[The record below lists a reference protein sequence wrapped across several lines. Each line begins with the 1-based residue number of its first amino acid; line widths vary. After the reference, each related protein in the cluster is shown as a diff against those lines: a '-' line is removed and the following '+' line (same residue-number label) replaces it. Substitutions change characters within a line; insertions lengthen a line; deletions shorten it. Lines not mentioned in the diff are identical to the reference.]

1 MRNICFHH
9 HTINRR
15 SKEARNGHKG
25 FIVWFTG
32 LSGSGKSTLANK
44 LEEALF
50 DKHCQTI
57 ILDGDNI
64 RHGLNIDLGFSPEDR
79 TENIRRIGEVAKLL
93 AGNGSIVI
101 ASFISPFRKGRN
113 SIRSKMKKGDFI
125 EVFLN
130 CPVKEC
136 IKRDPKGLYR
146 RTRSGKIK
154 DLTGISSPYEKP
166 LHPEI
171 ELDTAKLSADRCAQ
185 IMVGYLRKKG
195 YIRKWPWKKTS
206 TIF

>member
-1 MRNICFHH
+1 MRNIYFHH
-9 HTINRR
+9 HTIDRR

-25 FIVWFTG
+25 FVIWFTG

-50 DKHCQTI
+50 KKRCQTVL
-57 ILDGDNI
+57 LDGDNI
-64 RHGLNIDLGFSPEDR
+64 RHGLNSDLGFSPKDR
-79 TENIRRIGEVAKLL
+79 TENIRRVGEVAKLL

-101 ASFISPFRKGRN
+101 ASFISPFRKGRD

-125 EVFLN
+125 EIFLN

-154 DLTGISSPYEKP
+154 DLTGISSLYERP
-166 LHPEI
+166 LHPEL
-171 ELDTAKLSADRCAQ
+171 ELNTVELKPFECANT
-185 IMVGYLRKKG
+185 IVKYLKKKG
-195 YIRKWPWKKTS
+195 YIKKN
-206 TIF
+206 